1 MPSPKNRLKLTG
13 DTHPPELESDAG
25 GDGDGDVLAFEPA
38 PEEAMAD
45 DAAPGAEPRE
55 QLPGPSSA
63 YLDRAREQVRAR
75 PIAALA
81 GAFILGLLVARL

>member
-25 GDGDGDVLAFEPA
+25 GDGDVLAFEPA
-38 PEEAMAD
+38 PEEPTAD
-45 DAAPGAEPRE
+45 DAAPAAEPRE

-75 PIAALA
+75 PVAALA
-81 GAFILGLLVARL
+81 GAFVLGLLVARL

>member
-25 GDGDGDVLAFEPA
+25 GDGDVLAFEPA
-38 PEEAMAD
+38 PEEATADD
-45 DAAPGAEPRE
+45 DAAPGADPRE

-75 PIAALA
+75 PVAALA
-81 GAFILGLLVARL
+81 GAFVLGLMVARL